1 MKQYYYTLLTSLRCF
16 SVQSVYVH
24 ICNHGEQ
31 ELGVGPLERGW
42 GRGGGGG
49 GQRGQQEE
57 LQGEGQQLEPHHRQ
71 ERHPLRQADRGDG
84 DHGIWWGQESKV
96 GGGERLFQMET
107 SIFESLFPNLF
118 LYFFSLLGSA
128 VGHACDY
135 VSATQLPTF
144 NILS

>member
-1 MKQYYYTLLTSLRCF
+1 MLFR
-16 SVQSVYVH
+16 SVSIH
-24 ICNHGEQ
+24 IWNHGEQ
-31 ELGVGPLERGW
+31 ELRVCPLERGW

-57 LQGEGQQLEPHHRQ
+57 LQGEEQQLEPHHRQ
-71 ERHPLRQADRGDG
+71 ERHTLRQADRGDG
-84 DHGIWWGQESKV
+84 DHRLWWRQEGKV
-96 GGGERLFQMET
+96 GGGERLFPMET